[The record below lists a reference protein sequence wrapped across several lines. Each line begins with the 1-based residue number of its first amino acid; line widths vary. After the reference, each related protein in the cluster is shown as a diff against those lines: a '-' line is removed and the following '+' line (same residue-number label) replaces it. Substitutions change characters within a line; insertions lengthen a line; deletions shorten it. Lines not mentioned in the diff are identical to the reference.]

1 MLPQA
6 PPSVAPQR
14 TAPASFHHSGLP
26 TALASR
32 RTRDAP
38 LKLPRAQGPMGGRGA
53 VVPSPGR
60 SRPAC
65 ALHPAP
71 HGCSRGPCAAQTPSL
86 CLHASGAQA
95 ARLRDE
101 WPLRRRREPAAPA
114 PVRAA
119 ARDAAPLR
127 AAGAGAARQRTV
139 QQPHPHRLPRAA
151 APRRR
156 ARALLRAG
164 ERRADAAGGGA
175 LLMPAVLRGALRDP
189 HRVPHLQPAPHVVR
203 GPHQDLPPPLPPAR
217 LRRGPHAH
225 RHPLEPEPSPEARPN
240 PPPQP

>member
-1 MLPQA
+1 MRPQA
-6 PPSVAPQR
+6 PSSVAPQR
-14 TAPASFHHSGLP
+14 TAPASSHSGLP

-32 RTRDAP
+32 RTRDEP
-38 LKLPRAQGPMGGRGA
+38 RKLRRAQGPWEAAARSCPPRPQP
-53 VVPSPGR
+53 PSLR
-60 SRPAC
+60 SA
-65 ALHPAP
+65 A

-101 WPLRRRREPAAPA
+101 WHLRRRREPAAPA

-127 AAGAGAARQRTV
+127 AGGAGAARQRTV

-151 APRRR
+151 PPRRR
-156 ARALLRAG
+156 AGALLRAG

-175 LLMPAVLRGALRDP
+175 LLVPAVQRGALRDP
-189 HRVPHLQPAPHVVR
+189 HRVPHLQLAPHVVR

-217 LRRGPHAH
+217 LRRGPHAP
-225 RHPLEPEPSPEARPN
+225 RHPLEPEPSPAARPS